1 MSSTVY
7 LCAITSCMEHE
18 SLLGPGKTVI
28 AVKCME
34 DDGTEQKSVGM
45 QDKEIQCK
53 DHQSTHPGQEEGS
66 NLQETPLHDRPM
78 TFYPHQFFVGMVLL
92 LWNDCT
98 IYCGLVVFVCRF
110 WQFLQANTAVQSHW
124 MCCIPCHAQVFYR
137 LYYATCTT
145 ACKFVQYDI
154 LKCTTTL

>member
-1 MSSTVY
+1 MSSIVY

-34 DDGTEQKSVGM
+34 DDGTEQKSLGM

-66 NLQETPLHDRPM
+66 NLQETPLHDRLM

-92 LWNDCT
+92 LCNDCT
-98 IYCGLVVFVCRF
+98 IYCGLVVFVCRKLLAILASHHCCTKPLDVLHTVSHSGILLTALCYVYHS
-110 WQFLQANTAVQSHW
+110 LQIRAV
-124 MCCIPCHAQVFYR
+124 
-137 LYYATCTT
+137 
-145 ACKFVQYDI
+145 
-154 LKCTTTL
+154 